1 MCRRRFLGEA
11 YSVVLLAT
19 DAAGEGLN
27 LQRAHLMVN
36 YDLPWNPN
44 RIEQRFGRIHR
55 IGQREVCHLW
65 NLVAE
70 DTREG
75 DVFIRL
81 LEKIDNMNHAYNG
94 NLFNVLGDATAFQS
108 KSLKDLLI
116 DAIRYGD
123 QPETKAQL
131 NNIIDAS
138 VSAGLD
144 SIIKERAL
152 NKELFSTLNLEDVR
166 NRMEKARQRKLQP
179 GFISAFFLP
188 AFNRLGGRIRKRE
201 HGRFEITCLGGYIG
215 CTIGIKI
222 LNKHFK
228 KAEMI

>member
-1 MCRRRFLGEA
+1 
-11 YSVVLLAT
+11 
-19 DAAGEGLN
+19 
-27 LQRAHLMVN
+27 
-36 YDLPWNPN
+36 
-44 RIEQRFGRIHR
+44 
-55 IGQREVCHLW
+55 
-65 NLVAE
+65 
-70 DTREG
+70 
-75 DVFIRL
+75 
-81 LEKIDNMNHAYNG
+81 MNHAYNG

-188 AFNRLGGRIRKRE
+188 AFNRRSWARWGAPWSWPIGTSSPSWVSTSRC
-201 HGRFEITCLGGYIG
+201 GRFDCLYE
-215 CTIGIKI
+215 KI
-222 LNKHFK
+222 
-228 KAEMI
+228 